1 MTKSSWPAKARGRAC
16 RYATVIKPLEIC
28 EIYHIKRFMKTRRV
42 VLIMSVRYAIIPTIT
57 NNERRSEMN
66 LDEYKAYVE
75 ATRKESLLKAIATM
89 SEANDKMSSLFN
101 TKEAE

>member
-1 MTKSSWPAKARGRAC
+1 MDNVR
-16 RYATVIKPLEIC
+16 PLV
-28 EIYHIKRFMKTRRV
+28 YNT
-42 VLIMSVRYAIIPTIT
+42 YYN

-101 TKEAE
+101 TKEAD